1 MSDNKKPNFFG
12 VVPAPV
18 LFHSDLSDFSVRLF
32 GVISTLCQ
40 SEGYCNAK
48 NKTLADWLS
57 CSPSKVSR
65 AISEL
70 SKHDLIT
77 VDIQK
82 NSYGTYRKLFL
93 CISRT
98 QGISKDSK
106 GGIADLPNPI
116 SKDAEGGIA
125 DLPIQ
130 KNSTSINSI
139 KTNKKGV
146 VPLNKEQLRA
156 KQFAKN
162 VEQVEFPSSWSDG
175 LKSWVKR
182 YMTVIHDHH
191 TTGYYSPKHLEKTI
205 KEVYSLQAN
214 ENKSAKYIADLITL
228 CAERKWKSI
237 YSSYLEDKEQAKVL
251 PKFQRLV

>member
-1 MSDNKKPNFFG
+1 MSDNNKPNFFG

-77 VDIQK
+77 VDIVK
-82 NSYGTYRKLFL
+82 NASGTFRKLFL

-116 SKDAEGGIA
+116 SKDDERGIA

-139 KTNKKGV
+139 KKNKKGV
-146 VPLNKEQLRA
+146 IPLNKEQLRT
-156 KQFAKN
+156 KQFKQN
-162 VEQVEFPSSWSDG
+162 LEQVEFPSSWSDG
-175 LKSWVKR
+175 LKKWVKR
-182 YMTVIHDHH
+182 YMQVINEEH
-191 TTGYYSPKHLEKTI
+191 TSAYYSPKHLQKTV
-205 KEVYSLQAN
+205 KQVYNLQEH
-214 ENKSAKYIADLITL
+214 ENRSAQYIADLISL
-228 CAERKWKSI
+228 CAKKGWRSI
-237 YSSYLEDKEQAKVL
+237 DSSYLEDATEAKVL

>member
-182 YMTVIHDHH
+182 YMQVVNEQHEDK
-191 TTGYYSPKHLEKTI
+191 YYSPKHLAKTVKEIYQLQEHEKRSAQYISELI
-205 KEVYSLQAN
+205 K
-214 ENKSAKYIADLITL
+214 L
-228 CAERKWKSI
+228 CAKKGWRSI
-237 YSSYLEDKEQAKVL
+237 DSSYLEDATQAKVL